1 MEVVSFNLTT
11 DIRTVVFRTAVR
23 TVRMMSRVLRLGQG
37 SRAEK
42 TMLRTRITRVTV
54 SLSMFNLLQEVEER
68 NIFLWLMILSRWSG
82 RARARTA
89 RGTETAMM
97 FQAQSST
104 FTGPSVQREELWQ
117 PHSSN
122 ITSGNF

>member
-82 RARARTA
+82 RARPRTA
-89 RGTETAMM
+89 RGTEAAMM
-97 FQAQSST
+97 FQVQRST
-104 FTGPSVQREELWQ
+104 STGPSVQREEL
-117 PHSSN
+117 
-122 ITSGNF
+122 